1 MITDIVPFMIVVDSQ
16 FVKVFSFDF
25 VRKFNRDQHKNLII
39 ENAIMLQD
47 QEESIAIME
56 AKHKEDHPYLI
67 EKSSLISENYSPARF
82 MILNF
87 STLNELDKNKSKDG
101 DSI

>member
-1 MITDIVPFMIVVDSQ
+1 MIVVDSQ

-56 AKHKEDHPYLI
+56 AKHK
-67 EKSSLISENYSPARF
+67 
-82 MILNF
+82 
-87 STLNELDKNKSKDG
+87 
-101 DSI
+101 